1 MPDSLSLIGQ
11 TISHYRILEELGG
24 GGMGV
29 VYKAEDVRLDR
40 FVALKFLPEEL
51 ASDPQS
57 LSRFQREAKAASAL
71 NHSNICTIYEID
83 DQHSQAFIAMEFLD
97 GTTLKHRIAGHPMD
111 TEALLSISV
120 EVADAL
126 DAAHSQGIIHRDIKP
141 ANIFVTKRGHAKI
154 LDFGL
159 AKLTADRFPT
169 APFFLSQ
176 ATVDTASE
184 HLTSPG
190 AALGTV
196 AYMSPEQALGK
207 ALDHRTD
214 LFSFGIVLYEMAT
227 GKLPFRGETS
237 AAVFDSILHEAPLAP
252 VRLNPDL
259 PSRLE
264 DIINKALEKDSNL
277 RYQNAPDLRADLQR
291 LKRDTDSGRSSQHS
305 VAKEVV
311 TPLAPMRTSEAARES
326 SSPYAPTRAA
336 SAQAKKPFAHRWKFL
351 LLAAALL
358 VATVAGALYWRSTKA
373 HALTEKD
380 TIVLADFVNTTGD
393 AVFDDALKQALSVQL
408 EQSPFLS
415 IVSEQQVH
423 ETLRMMGHVPTDR
436 VTTDLARDIC
446 QRVGSKVMLVGTI
459 APLGSHFTLALD
471 AVNCA
476 NGDSLAREQVEA
488 ESKERVLRA
497 LGHAATDMRG
507 RLGESVKSIQRFDTP
522 IEQASTASLE
532 ALKAFSMAQAQRA
545 RGKEADAIPFFK
557 HAIELDP
564 NFALAYAKLGR
575 SYDNVGETGLA
586 EEAARKAYDLR
597 DRVNELERFSID
609 TGYYGLITGELEKEI
624 ETAELWKQT
633 YPHDWVP
640 RNTLAV
646 DYSFVGKFE
655 QAIEEGREALRLNP
669 DHSYP
674 YGNLGWG
681 YARVGRY
688 DEAKATFQSASNKK
702 VDDVVCHGG
711 LLQIAF
717 VQGDTAEVEKQ
728 AAWGRG
734 TSDEGELLSDQANFA
749 VFSGRLAEARRVFR
763 EAVQKESF
771 KEAAARYAAVEALA
785 EADFGN
791 YTQARQQA
799 AVALAIARGRDS
811 VAIAA
816 GAFATSG
823 DATQARSLARELATA
838 FPRDSMINRVS
849 LPSVSSAIALQNGN
863 PTLAIQLLDST
874 APYDSGI
881 LGHRILYLRGAS
893 YLRLGQGKEAAV
905 EFQKI
910 LAHRAGFTASWTYPL
925 ARLGIARALAL
936 QGDTANARIAYQ
948 DFFAL
953 WKNADPDI
961 PILKQAKA
969 EYAEL
974 Q

>member
-1 MPDSLSLIGQ
+1 
-11 TISHYRILEELGG
+11 
-24 GGMGV
+24 
-29 VYKAEDVRLDR
+29 
-40 FVALKFLPEEL
+40 
-51 ASDPQS
+51 
-57 LSRFQREAKAASAL
+57 
-71 NHSNICTIYEID
+71 
-83 DQHSQAFIAMEFLD
+83 
-97 GTTLKHRIAGHPMD
+97 
-111 TEALLSISV
+111 
-120 EVADAL
+120 
-126 DAAHSQGIIHRDIKP
+126 
-141 ANIFVTKRGHAKI
+141 
-154 LDFGL
+154 
-159 AKLTADRFPT
+159 
-169 APFFLSQ
+169 
-176 ATVDTASE
+176 
-184 HLTSPG
+184 
-190 AALGTV
+190 
-196 AYMSPEQALGK
+196 
-207 ALDHRTD
+207 
-214 LFSFGIVLYEMAT
+214 
-227 GKLPFRGETS
+227 
-237 AAVFDSILHEAPLAP
+237 
-252 VRLNPDL
+252 
-259 PSRLE
+259 
-264 DIINKALEKDSNL
+264 
-277 RYQNAPDLRADLQR
+277 
-291 LKRDTDSGRSSQHS
+291 
-305 VAKEVV
+305 
-311 TPLAPMRTSEAARES
+311 
-326 SSPYAPTRAA
+326 
-336 SAQAKKPFAHRWKFL
+336 
-351 LLAAALL
+351 
-358 VATVAGALYWRSTKA
+358 
-373 HALTEKD
+373 
-380 TIVLADFVNTTGD
+380 
-393 AVFDDALKQALSVQL
+393 
-408 EQSPFLS
+408 
-415 IVSEQQVH
+415 
-423 ETLRMMGHVPTDR
+423 
-436 VTTDLARDIC
+436 
-446 QRVGSKVMLVGTI
+446 
-459 APLGSHFTLALD
+459 
-471 AVNCA
+471 
-476 NGDSLAREQVEA
+476 
-488 ESKERVLRA
+488 
-497 LGHAATDMRG
+497 
-507 RLGESVKSIQRFDTP
+507 
-522 IEQASTASLE
+522 
-532 ALKAFSMAQAQRA
+532 
-545 RGKEADAIPFFK
+545 
-557 HAIELDP
+557 
-564 NFALAYAKLGR
+564 
-575 SYDNVGETGLA
+575 
-586 EEAARKAYDLR
+586 
-597 DRVNELERFSID
+597 LERFSID

-749 VFSGRLAEARRVFR
+749 VFSGRLAEARMVFR

-936 QGDTANARIAYQ
+936 QGDTANARMAYE

-961 PILKQAKA
+961 PILRQAKA
-969 EYAEL
+969 EYAKL

>member
-40 FVALKFLPEEL
+40 FVALKFLPKEI
-51 ASDPQS
+51 ASDPHS

-83 DQHSQAFIAMEFLD
+83 DQHGQAFIAMEFLD

-159 AKLTADRFPT
+159 AKLTADRFPA

-184 HLTSPG
+184 RLTSPG

-311 TPLAPMRTSEAARES
+311 TPLAPMRTSEAVRDS

-336 SAQAKKPFAHRWKFL
+336 SAQAKKPFARRWKFL

-358 VATVAGALYWRSTKA
+358 VVTVAGAIYWRSTKA

-415 IVSEQQVH
+415 IVSDQQVH
-423 ETLRMMGHVPTDR
+423 
-436 VTTDLARDIC
+436 
-446 QRVGSKVMLVGTI
+446 
-459 APLGSHFTLALD
+459 
-471 AVNCA
+471 
-476 NGDSLAREQVEA
+476 
-488 ESKERVLRA
+488 
-497 LGHAATDMRG
+497 
-507 RLGESVKSIQRFDTP
+507 
-522 IEQASTASLE
+522 
-532 ALKAFSMAQAQRA
+532 
-545 RGKEADAIPFFK
+545 
-557 HAIELDP
+557 
-564 NFALAYAKLGR
+564 
-575 SYDNVGETGLA
+575 
-586 EEAARKAYDLR
+586 
-597 DRVNELERFSID
+597 
-609 TGYYGLITGELEKEI
+609 
-624 ETAELWKQT
+624 
-633 YPHDWVP
+633 
-640 RNTLAV
+640 
-646 DYSFVGKFE
+646 
-655 QAIEEGREALRLNP
+655 
-669 DHSYP
+669 
-674 YGNLGWG
+674 
-681 YARVGRY
+681 
-688 DEAKATFQSASNKK
+688 
-702 VDDVVCHGG
+702 
-711 LLQIAF
+711 
-717 VQGDTAEVEKQ
+717 
-728 AAWGRG
+728 
-734 TSDEGELLSDQANFA
+734 
-749 VFSGRLAEARRVFR
+749 
-763 EAVQKESF
+763 
-771 KEAAARYAAVEALA
+771 
-785 EADFGN
+785 
-791 YTQARQQA
+791 
-799 AVALAIARGRDS
+799 
-811 VAIAA
+811 
-816 GAFATSG
+816 
-823 DATQARSLARELATA
+823 
-838 FPRDSMINRVS
+838 
-849 LPSVSSAIALQNGN
+849 
-863 PTLAIQLLDST
+863 
-874 APYDSGI
+874 
-881 LGHRILYLRGAS
+881 
-893 YLRLGQGKEAAV
+893 
-905 EFQKI
+905 
-910 LAHRAGFTASWTYPL
+910 
-925 ARLGIARALAL
+925 
-936 QGDTANARIAYQ
+936 
-948 DFFAL
+948 
-953 WKNADPDI
+953 
-961 PILKQAKA
+961 
-969 EYAEL
+969 
-974 Q
+974 